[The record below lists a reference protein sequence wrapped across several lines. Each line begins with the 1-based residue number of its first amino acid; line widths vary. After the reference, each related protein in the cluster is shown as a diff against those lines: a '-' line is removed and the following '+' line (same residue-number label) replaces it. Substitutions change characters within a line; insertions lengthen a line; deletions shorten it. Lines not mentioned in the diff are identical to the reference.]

1 MEVRLS
7 SPRHPDEKTSRAQVL
22 WEKGGPS
29 SERPAPLVCRW
40 AGDWAAGWQTAGT
53 PLPEGT
59 WTFRESQ
66 LSFSSSWQG
75 SEGLP
80 GKDCRIP
87 VYEELASLSW
97 SYVLIANI
105 LFKLRIDFTWGRWG
119 HLWPRDIY
127 GASLFKWPL
136 TLRWLLVKCHQ
147 EQWNEEPVT

>member
-22 WEKGGPS
+22 WEKGGP
-29 SERPAPLVCRW
+29 RRKGQHLWCVGGRGTGLQA
-40 AGDWAAGWQTAGT
+40 WQTAGT
-53 PLPEGT
+53 PLPAGI

-105 LFKLRIDFTWGRWG
+105 LFKLRTDFTWGRWG

-136 TLRWLLVKCHQ
+136 TLWWLLVKCHQ